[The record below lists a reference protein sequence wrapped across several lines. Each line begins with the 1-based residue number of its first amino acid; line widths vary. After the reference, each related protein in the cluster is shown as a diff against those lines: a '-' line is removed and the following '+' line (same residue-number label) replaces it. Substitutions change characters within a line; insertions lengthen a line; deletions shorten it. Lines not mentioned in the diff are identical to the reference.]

1 MENLISIET
10 NPSLVRDLDT
20 NGIINT
26 NKDNYNRYI
35 HSKKKREEEVSKI
48 QSIEDDIKC
57 LKDDLCEIKN
67 LLINFHNSNT

>member
-1 MENLISIET
+1 MDSLISIET
-10 NPSLVRDLDT
+10 NPSLVRDLNN

-26 NKDNYNRYI
+26 NTDNYNRYI
-35 HSKKKREEEVSKI
+35 HSKKQREEEALKI

-67 LLINFHNSNT
+67 LLINFHNSNR

>member
-35 HSKKKREEEVSKI
+35 YSKKKREEEVSKI